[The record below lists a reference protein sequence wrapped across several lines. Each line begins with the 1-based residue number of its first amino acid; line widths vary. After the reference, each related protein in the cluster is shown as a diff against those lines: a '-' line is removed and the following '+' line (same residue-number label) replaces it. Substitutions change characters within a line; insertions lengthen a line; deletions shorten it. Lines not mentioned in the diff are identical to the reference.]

1 MFNTLKQ
8 CCDDFILGSSLIV
21 ILSTQIEPVV
31 FLECA
36 LKIYRGW
43 KGNLNETKTT
53 SSSNWNHGILM
64 KRFATCYLVSL
75 SSLWTHMGT
84 AYTDQDQVYTWMH
97 SWSQPE
103 VSVEFWFAAHCNFC
117 WLLDPDYP
125 TSNGAEHMRSWG
137 GAARWQ
143 AQQQRVIN
151 WDSLSIK
158 QITSQT

>member
-1 MFNTLKQ
+1 MSSVMFNTLKQ

-36 LKIYRGW
+36 LKIHRGG

-64 KRFATCYLVSL
+64 KRFASCYLVSL

-84 AYTDQDQVYTWMH
+84 AYTDQDQVYIWMH

-103 VSVEFWFAAHCNFC
+103 VSVDVFLRWSFG
-117 WLLDPDYP
+117 LLLTAIFVGYWIQIILLQMGWS
-125 TSNGAEHMRSWG
+125 TWGAEVGQPG
-137 GAARWQ
+137 GRHNNREW
-143 AQQQRVIN
+143 
-151 WDSLSIK
+151 
-158 QITSQT
+158 

>member
-1 MFNTLKQ
+1 MSSVMFNTLKQ
-8 CCDDFILGSSLIV
+8 CRDDFILGSSLIV

-36 LKIYRGW
+36 LKIHRGG

-53 SSSNWNHGILM
+53 SCSNWNHGILM
-64 KRFATCYLVSL
+64 KRFASCYLVSL

-103 VSVEFWFAAHCNFC
+103 VSVDVFLRWSFG
-117 WLLDPDYP
+117 LLLTAIFVGYWIQIILLQMGRS
-125 TSNGAEHMRSWG
+125 TWGAEVGQPG
-137 GAARWQ
+137 GRHNIREW
-143 AQQQRVIN
+143 
-151 WDSLSIK
+151 
-158 QITSQT
+158 